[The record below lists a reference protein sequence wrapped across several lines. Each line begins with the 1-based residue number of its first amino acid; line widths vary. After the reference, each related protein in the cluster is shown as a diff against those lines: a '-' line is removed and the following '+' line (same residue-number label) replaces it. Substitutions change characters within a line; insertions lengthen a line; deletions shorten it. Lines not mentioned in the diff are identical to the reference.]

1 MVISQLIQ
9 SQLFHLISMLICIG
23 VVVWLLVRHYTH
35 NAPGSIDNRIR
46 FLNTIYIS
54 GILLFIVIELI
65 TAICMENTRHAD
77 IMSFVSFAATLSSL
91 ILSIVAIIFTIV
103 YSNRGASQYQ
113 KLDKVS
119 DDVKESLIK
128 FTEKTQS
135 LDGTIARFN
144 SVAEDLSGHINDIY
158 DKLSGMEVPIKEMRD
173 QMLASDGVSK
183 DSKTKDG
190 KAEDTFQAR
199 VNTFISQGSFS
210 GNLALY
216 ACVLSKE
223 KNRQFSMS
231 QIRENDDDEAYKFGY
246 IIAASAM
253 GIVNAS
259 VIGIRIIQVKD
270 YYPELKELLEKAL
283 NAFIDN
289 SDIDTVKQSN
299 IARLNSIKKVFE

>member
-35 NAPGSIDNRIR
+35 NESGSVDNRIR
-46 FLNTIYIS
+46 FLNTLYIS
-54 GILLFIVIELI
+54 GILLFIVIELV

-103 YSNRGASQYQ
+103 YSNRGESQYQ

-119 DDVKESLIK
+119 DDVKASLLS

-135 LDGTIARFN
+135 LDGTLARFK

-158 DKLSGMEVPIKEMRD
+158 EKLNGMETPILEIRE
-173 QMLASDGVSK
+173 QVLTSDGVNK

-190 KAEDTFQAR
+190 KVEDTFQTR

-210 GNLALY
+210 GNLALF

-223 KNRQFSMS
+223 NNRQFSMS

-246 IIAASAM
+246 IIASSAM
-253 GIVNAS
+253 GVINAT
-259 VIGIRIIQVKD
+259 VTGMRIIQVKD
-270 YYPELKELLEKAL
+270 CLPELKELLEKAL
-283 NAFIDN
+283 TAFIDN
-289 SDIDTVKQSN
+289 SGGESAKQAN
-299 IARLNSIKKVFE
+299 IARLNSIRKVFE